1 MKQIKISQLNY
12 TVNCHGVFCSCII
25 LIWDI
30 TRLIISELIHLVSLG
45 MSQISTFADFEMLG
59 LQWDKFA
66 FFYSVEEGDAS

>member
-12 TVNCHGVFCSCII
+12 TVNCHGVFYSCII

-45 MSQISTFADFEMLG
+45 MSQISTFADFEKLG